1 LFIPGWEELM
11 SVALTPSF
19 AAIRNQILTGL
30 PREKYHR
37 LFSNLRLVS
46 LTAHQVLY
54 YVEDN
59 IRCAYFIN
67 NGMAS
72 LLSMTAEG
80 DSIEVG
86 NIGNEGIVG
95 IPVVLRQAKTPHQI
109 VVQVPGD
116 ALVVNADILIQEFE
130 KEGEL
135 RHRLLSYAHAL
146 ATYMSQLGVCN
157 HFHTLDKRL
166 CRWLLMSSYQVQSQ
180 SFQLTHES
188 LSQVLGTGRTG
199 ITMVANKLQR
209 DGLIRHHR
217 GQITILNRVGMEAIS
232 CDCYQIV
239 KEVFERSLGLN
250 SSGP

>member
-1 LFIPGWEELM
+1 M
-11 SVALTPSF
+11 
-19 AAIRNQILTGL
+19 
-30 PREKYHR
+30 
-37 LFSNLRLVS
+37 S

-54 YVEDN
+54 HVEDN

-72 LLSMTAEG
+72 LLSVTAEG

-86 NIGNEGIVG
+86 NVGNEGIVG
-95 IPVVLRQAKTPHQI
+95 VPVVLRQAKTPHQI

-116 ALVVNADILIQEFE
+116 ALVISADILRQEFE

-135 RHRLLSYAHAL
+135 KDRLLAYTHAL

-166 CRWLLMSSYQVQSQ
+166 CRWLLISSYQVQSQ

-199 ITMVANKLQR
+199 ITMAANKLQR
-209 DGLIRHHR
+209 DGLIRYHR

-232 CDCYQIV
+232 CDCYQIT
-239 KEVFERSLGLN
+239 KEVFEHSFDSN

>member
-1 LFIPGWEELM
+1 M
-11 SVALTPSF
+11 SVALTPSA
-19 AAIRNQILTGL
+19 AAIRNQILTRL

-54 YVEDN
+54 HVEDN

-72 LLSMTAEG
+72 LLSNTAQG

-86 NIGNEGIVG
+86 NVGNEGIVG
-95 IPVVLRQAKTPHQI
+95 VPIVLRQAKTPHQI

-116 ALVVNADILIQEFE
+116 ALLISADILRQEFE

-135 RHRLLSYAHAL
+135 KDRLLSYTHAL
-146 ATYMSQLGVCN
+146 ATYMAQLGVCN

-166 CRWLLMSSYQVQSQ
+166 CRWLLISSYQVQSQ

-199 ITMVANKLQR
+199 ITMAANKLQK
-209 DGLIRHHR
+209 DGLIRYNR
-217 GQITILNRVGMEAIS
+217 GQITILDRVGMEAIS
-232 CDCYQIV
+232 CDCYQNT
-239 KEVFERSLGLN
+239 KEVFEHSLV
-250 SSGP
+250 P

>member
-1 LFIPGWEELM
+1 M
-11 SVALTPSF
+11 SVAFTPS
-19 AAIRNQILTGL
+19 AAQIKNQILTRL

-37 LFSNLRLVS
+37 LFSNLRVVS

-54 YVEDN
+54 HIEDN
-59 IRCAYFIN
+59 LQCAYFIN
-67 NGMAS
+67 SGMAS
-72 LLSMTAEG
+72 LLSNTAEG
-80 DSIEVG
+80 DTIEVG
-86 NIGNEGIVG
+86 NVGNEGLVG
-95 IPVVLRQAKTPHQI
+95 VPVVLRQAKTPHEI

-116 ALVVNADILIQEFE
+116 ALVISADILRQEFE

-135 RHRLLSYAHAL
+135 KDSLLSYAHAL

-180 SFQLTHES
+180 TFELTHES

-199 ITMVANKLQR
+199 ITMAANKLQR

-217 GQITILNRVGMEAIS
+217 GRITILNPAGMEAIS
-232 CDCYQIV
+232 CDCYQIT
-239 KEVFERSLGLN
+239 KDVFERSVGPN
-250 SSGP
+250 SSKP